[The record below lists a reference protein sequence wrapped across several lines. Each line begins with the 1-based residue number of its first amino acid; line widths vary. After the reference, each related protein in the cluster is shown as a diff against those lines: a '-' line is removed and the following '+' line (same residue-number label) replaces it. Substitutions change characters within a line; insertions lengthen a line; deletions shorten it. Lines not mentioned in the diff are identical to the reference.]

1 MGLAMK
7 SLVSLVFWVLSVSV
21 ALFQPASAD
30 DTDIY
35 RSLYDIEGRG
45 GKPQVMII
53 FDTSGSMED
62 YVADTN
68 GGLNEK
74 IIIAKR
80 VITDLIEQNPQVD
93 FGLSVFNY
101 NFPDPDG
108 GRVVAALPGE
118 GGVQSDD
125 ARSSLVKAIDGLG
138 GYTSTPLCEAYY
150 EVYRYFNGNHPWHG
164 KDDRYQQRTGGWWWG
179 EEELVDANPPYTEAA
194 FDGAK
199 YRSPLRPCE
208 PIYVI
213 YMTDGL
219 PQNDTDAN
227 TAIRSN
233 ILTNEFNDLR
243 CRGYPD
249 ADGRK
254 KENCMPEL
262 AYVMHQSDTF
272 TTTNDGGRRE
282 EKGPVTTYTI
292 GFDTDQQLLVD
303 TASPLNI
310 SGDDCPVPRHDTR
323 YNGRNACVGYFT
335 ANDADQLQS
344 AFQGA
349 IDDILSRST
358 TFSAPA
364 VSSAFTN
371 NTQSFDRLYLPRFL
385 PRNEPRWSG
394 NVKRLRFVSQQSWE
408 DEKGSEAFNASTGDI
423 QDTAW
428 TWWSGK
434 LGLDEPDGNMVE
446 MGGVGG
452 LLRQSVNKVGG
463 AGRTIYTDDGR
474 GLVNFDA
481 GTSWGGDPTN
491 WGLPEES
498 SKEEI
503 DELVAWAR
511 GWDVDDEDDDGVT
524 QEARPWIMGDILHSD
539 PIALN
544 YGGKTQDQ
552 EKLYLAFGTNAGFLH
567 FVDGDS
573 GQEQWAFTPKSLAPL
588 HNILRKNDVETS
600 DDDTLT
606 HPYGIDGPAS
616 YVRVD
621 GDRDGRITRGLDDH
635 MILAFGMRRGGRDY
649 YALDVTNPA
658 APSLAWEITPETDSK
673 FSKMGQSWAAPIPA
687 KVPGHSNPVF
697 IISGGYDP
705 VRDDPSLDS
714 STHDT
719 QGRAIYIVDA
729 ITGSLVY
736 KADHS
741 EAGKFVGGD
750 VFQHPIP
757 AAAKAVDSNSDGIT
771 DRVYLADTGGDLWR
785 LELDSDNPDDWQV
798 RKVAS
803 LGGSGENNRR
813 FFNTIDFVS
822 LESGG
827 RLIDLLLIGSGDRT
841 NPKAG
846 GEGSD
851 LTAVKDAFF
860 AIRDPGSDKTGPV
873 TVDDLENVTNQL
885 MCQRDSDDDT
895 TSCSQVWEDSAGWML
910 YLDGAYSM
918 SLPGAKVLSQS
929 VTLDG
934 AIYFSAYVPD
944 QPESICVPVI
954 GRSYLFGLDL
964 LTVNSSSRLEEDA
977 DLNKGERAE
986 EAGEYLLSRP
996 ALLADGGELFLQG
1009 IGTANLGQLVKKQGG
1024 GGGIVLPS
1032 RAERTYWY
1040 EKKAE

>member
-35 RSLYDIEGRG
+35 RSLYDIEERG
-45 GKPQVMII
+45 GNPQVMIL
-53 FDTSGSMED
+53 FDTSGSMRD
-62 YVADTN
+62 
-68 GGLNEK
+68 
-74 IIIAKR
+74 
-80 VITDLIEQNPQVD
+80 VITGQQGSQTKIAIARSVIDSLVLNNPKVN
-93 FGLSVFNY
+93 FGLSIFNY
-101 NFPDPDG
+101 NGPSPDG
-108 GRVVAALPGE
+108 GRIIFPLPGE
-118 GGVQSDD
+118 GLDSSDQQKSALLGTVQN
-125 ARSSLVKAIDGLG
+125 LEPF
-138 GYTSTPLCEAYY
+138 TSTPLCEAYY
-150 EVYRYFNGNHPWHG
+150 EIYSYFAGQAPQNGTRYREGADGNPAYANSAIANG
-164 KDDRYQQRTGGWWWG
+164 R
-179 EEELVDANPPYTEAA
+179 
-194 FDGAK
+194 

-213 YMTDGL
+213 YMTDGV
-219 PQNDTDAN
+219 PQNDTDTN
-227 TAIRSN
+227 NDIRS
-233 ILTNEFNDLR
+233 LVADQSFFR
-243 CRGYPD
+243 GCRSYPSLD
-249 ADGRK
+249 RYAQPTSK
-254 KENCMPEL
+254 QNCMPEL
-262 AYVMHQSDTF
+262 AEYMRQLETFSD
-272 TTTNDGGRRE
+272 GEVER
-282 EKGPVTTYTI
+282 GPVTTYTI
-292 GFDTDQQLLVD
+292 GFDTDQQLLAD
-303 TASPLNI
+303 TASPLNVD
-310 SGDDCPVPRHDTR
+310 SDNCPVARQDTR
-323 YNGRNACVGYFT
+323 YHGDNACVGYFT
-335 ANDADQLQS
+335 ATNAEQLYT
-344 AFQGA
+344 AFQVA

-635 MILAFGMRRGGRDY
+635 MMLAFGMRRGGRDY